1 MKTIL
6 AIVVTAACLAVACL
20 NVSPAHARGASV
32 LSGSLTCTL
41 TPWGFATVNGCKS
54 TTADFAF
61 DANFTL
67 TSSPPPS
74 FQAVWSITSVAG
86 DPPQIGS
93 GCTSTSANCDL
104 LLTTTSSSDTRVSVT
119 VNIYA
124 MPAHTLVMTGEAT
137 AIAPCTTVT
146 PTGHPRKC

>member
-93 GCTSTSANCDL
+93 GCTSTSAHCDL

-137 AIAPCTTVT
+137 AIAPCTTFT
-146 PTGHPRKC
+146 PTVHPRKC